1 MIKANQKYIVFC
13 PDHFNPLGIIRSL
26 GEEGIKPIVIV
37 HANKSIL
44 VKYSKY
50 IEKIHIVQTIEEG
63 CAVMIEKYGNEPL
76 KPFVYAASDDI
87 ESELDKRYDSLK
99 EHFHFYNA
107 SEAGRV
113 TKMMEKS
120 VIVEMAEQCGLR
132 IPKTEIVKRGEMPLS
147 LSYPILTK
155 ASISTIENWK
165 SNVYICHNENELE
178 AAFSKIKCEDVI
190 LQEYIQKVDELNI
203 EGFCINDGK
212 DVFMPL
218 QNRFYRT
225 TADSYGNYLYI
236 DKLLPEELE
245 GPIRNLFAM
254 TGYNGI
260 FEMEFMI
267 DAEGRFYFLEIN
279 FRNSAWVYAYTKCGL
294 NFFTMYPEA
303 LLSGKLPEYT
313 DEMCKKLPFRL
324 MDELTDFKW
333 SVLGGKVSLWQ
344 WMKELKSV
352 DCIFYY
358 NKGDKMPF
366 FYYLCHR
373 ILRALKLE

>member
-1 MIKANQKYIVFC
+1 MKKVQKYIVFC
-13 PDHFNPLGIIRSL
+13 PDHFNPLGIVRSL
-26 GEEGIKPIVIV
+26 GEVGIKPIVII
-37 HANKSIL
+37 HAKKSIL

-50 IEKIHIVQTIEEG
+50 IGEIYYVETLEQG
-63 CAVMIEKYGNEPL
+63 CDLLLEKYGNEPF

-87 ESELDKRYDSLK
+87 ESELDKRYDTLK

-107 SEAGRV
+107 GEAGRI
-113 TKMMEKS
+113 TRMMEKS

-132 IPKTEIVKRGEMPLS
+132 IPKTEIVKRGEMPTA

-155 ASISTIENWK
+155 ASTSTIDNWK
-165 SNVYICHNENELE
+165 SNVFICHNDDELK
-178 AAFSKIKCEDVI
+178 AAFSNIRCEDVI

-203 EGFCINDGK
+203 EGFCIKDGK

-236 DKLLPEELE
+236 DKLLPSEFVE
-245 GPIRNLFAM
+245 PIRKLFAM

-267 DAEGRFYFLEIN
+267 DADGRYYFLEIN
-279 FRNSAWVYAYTKCGL
+279 FRNSAWGYAYTKCGL

-313 DEMCKKLPFRL
+313 DGMCKKLPFKL

-333 SVLGGKVSLWQ
+333 SVLSGKLSLWQ
-344 WMKELKSV
+344 WLKELKTA

-358 NKGDKMPF
+358 NSDDKKPF
-366 FYYLCHR
+366 FYYLAHR
-373 ILRALKLE
+373 ILGALHIG